1 MKSVAMSR
9 PHRQR
14 GSVLVSTAAFLL
26 VCVIALTSAE
36 LGYLFF
42 VKREMQKSAD
52 LSALSGV
59 RQLSAGGCSGANA
72 EATSQAN
79 ANLTSLGLAVTV
91 TPGCGR
97 WSAPSAGNVT
107 GFVVG
112 GTTPNA
118 VRVQIAANVDP
129 LLPFLSNRS
138 LYAQA
143 VAITGDPL
151 AAFSVGSRLV
161 RVTGDSVLGSVLKG
175 IGLNL
180 AGTSLV
186 SYDGLANVKITPGGL
201 LGALGIPVGTDL
213 DVGQLN
219 ALLAARQVSL
229 GQVLDAAVTL
239 AGQSALTAANV
250 SLLNAISAKL
260 PSVPLNVL
268 LGSSTDTPTGLF
280 AKIVAPDTSANSALT
295 TQVSALDIISTAIGV
310 ATSRY
315 AVDAGI
321 NTNLLGLVSVTS
333 QVGVVEPPSIAIGGV
348 GAKAYTAQVR
358 TYVRVKTENAL
369 LGALLSPLI
378 KLDLPIVIDAVT
390 GKGTITEMCTPAL
403 KDASGRD
410 GAVVQVES
418 AVAKVC
424 VGSIAAADLFSKSK
438 VCEENLGNMELL
450 NVLGIVRLPN
460 NRLNVNALQGGG
472 TVTLRE
478 GDKATT
484 GNNLDIGTT
493 VNDLVVQ
500 LTNLLFGAPGTT
512 PSTAPTSTQ
521 INNLATQLFNDT
533 GTVGNP
539 NYTCNA
545 NTYACNSL
553 RLAKV
558 KSNIETASANSGLLS
573 GLLNGI
579 GDLLGSVLGLLGG
592 DGCSYRG
599 LLGPLTPA
607 PGGCV
612 SLIGNTLTKASNQS
626 GGGTVSNT
634 LTVLTGLL
642 KPVLNAVGNTVLTPI
657 LRDVLGLRLGETD
670 VNMMSLKCGG
680 TARLVY

>member
-1 MKSVAMSR
+1 MTSAALSSPV
-9 PHRQR
+9 RQR

-36 LGYLFF
+36 LGYLFYL
-42 VKREMQKSAD
+42 KREMQKAAD

-59 RQLSAGGCSGANA
+59 RQLSSGGCAGANA
-72 EATSQAN
+72 EATSKAN
-79 ANLTSLGLAVTV
+79 DNLSSLGFTATV
-91 TPGCGR
+91 SPGCGR
-97 WSAPSAGNVT
+97 WSAPTPDNVT
-107 GFVVG
+107 GFSAG
-112 GTTPNA
+112 GVTPNA
-118 VRVQIAANVDP
+118 VRVQLSADVAP
-129 LLPFLSNRS
+129 LLPYLGSRA

-161 RVTGDSVLGSVLKG
+161 RVTGDSVLGAALKG
-175 IGLNL
+175 IGLDL
-180 AGTSLV
+180 SGTSLV

-201 LGALGIPVGTDL
+201 LGALGIPVAAGL

-219 ALLAARQVSL
+219 TLLAAQQVSL

-250 SLLNAISAKL
+250 TLLNAISAKL

-268 LGSSTDTPTGLF
+268 LGSATDTPAGLF
-280 AKIVAPDTSANSALT
+280 AKIVAPDTSANAALT
-295 TQVSALDIISTAIGV
+295 TQISALDLITSAIGV
-310 ATSRY
+310 ATSKH
-315 AVDAGI
+315 AIDAGI
-321 NTNLLGLVSVTS
+321 NTNLLGLASVTS
-333 QVGVVEPPSIAIGGV
+333 QVGIIEPPSIAIGGV

-378 KLDLPIVIDAVT
+378 KLDLPIVLDAVT
-390 GKGTITEMCTPAL
+390 GKGTLTDMCTPAL
-403 KDASGRD
+403 KDASGKD
-410 GAVVQVES
+410 GAVIQVES
-418 AVAKVC
+418 SIAKVC
-424 VGSIAAADLFSKSK
+424 VGAIAAADLFSKSK

-460 NRLNVNALQGGG
+460 NHLNINALQGGG
-472 TVTLRE
+472 TLTLRE
-478 GDKATT
+478 GDKGTT
-484 GNNLDIGTT
+484 GNSLNIGTT
-493 VNDLVVQ
+493 VADLVQQ

-512 PSTAPTSTQ
+512 PSTAPTGTQ
-521 INNLATQLFNDT
+521 INNLATELFNET
-533 GTVGNP
+533 GTVGHA

-545 NTYACNSL
+545 NTNACRSL

-558 KSNIETASANSGLLS
+558 KSNIETAAANSGLLS

-592 DGCSYRG
+592 DGCTYPG
-599 LLGPLTPA
+599 LLGSTSNA
-607 PGGCV
+607 GCV
-612 SLIGNTLTKASNQS
+612 SLIGSTLTKASNQS

-642 KPVLNAVGNTVLTPI
+642 KPVLNALGNTVLTPV
-657 LRDVLGLRLGETD
+657 LRDVLGLSLGETD